1 MPQSLLRRLLGGLFA
16 LAIVIAG
23 GTTGYWFI
31 GQARWSWGECL
42 YMTVISVTT
51 VGYGE
56 VLPGM
61 DHAPYARA
69 FTVALLILGTGS
81 LVYFASMITAFI
93 VEGELKTLLKA
104 QQLKKRIRR
113 MKDHIV
119 VCGAGS
125 TGRNIIQELVAVG
138 IPVVAIDTNEHI
150 LREIVDKHPRAQISY
165 LVGDATEDDIMA
177 QAAIPTARGVVA
189 ALSSD
194 KDNLYV
200 VVSARQINASARI
213 VARCAEMAHVDKI
226 KRAGAD
232 SVVSPNYIGGVRMV
246 SEMLRPTVVRFLDE
260 MLRDKRATYRID
272 EVAIVSGSALDGQ
285 TVREANI
292 RERFGMSVLALRL
305 PGEAPWQYNPS
316 GDDKLV
322 AGAIVVVLGSME
334 QVARLR
340 AQAGTP

>member
-1 MPQSLLRRLLGGLFA
+1 MSKSLPRRMLGGLFA
-16 LAIVIAG
+16 IAVVIVG
-23 GTTGYWFI
+23 GAAGYWVI
-31 GQARWSWGECL
+31 GDGRWPLSECF

-56 VLPGM
+56 VLAGM
-61 DHAPYARA
+61 DKVAYARL

-81 LVYFASMITAFI
+81 IVYFASTITAFI
-93 VEGELKTLLKA
+93 VEGELQTLLKA
-104 QQLKKRIRR
+104 QQLRKRIRR

-125 TGRNIIQELVAVG
+125 TGRNIIEELVAVG
-138 IPVVAIDTNEHI
+138 VPVVAIDTNEHT
-150 LREIVDKHPRAQISY
+150 LREIVDKAGKAQISY

-177 QAAIPTARGVVA
+177 QAGIATARGVVT

-200 VVSARQINASARI
+200 VVSARQLNPNARI
-213 VARCAEMAHVDKI
+213 VARCAETAHIDKI

-272 EVAIVSGSALDGQ
+272 EVAIIAGSALDGLSL
-285 TVREANI
+285 RAAKI
-292 RERFGMSVLALRL
+292 RERFGMSVLALR
-305 PGEAPWQYNPS
+305 PAADSAWQYNPTAEAV
-316 GDDKLV
+316 LA
-322 AGAIVVVLGSME
+322 AGMTVVVLGSTE
-334 QVARLR
+334 QVASLR
-340 AQAGTP
+340 AQAAAQ